1 MFIKSGDLSRVLQKT
16 QIKDSQNSQVSCFLV
31 NDLKVQVKDHFKTL
45 LKKAHIQVYQVHFRR
60 FK

>member
-31 NDLKVQVKDHFKTL
+31 NDLKVQGSSEGSFQNPSKEGSYPGLSSAF
-45 LKKAHIQVYQVHFRR
+45 
-60 FK
+60 